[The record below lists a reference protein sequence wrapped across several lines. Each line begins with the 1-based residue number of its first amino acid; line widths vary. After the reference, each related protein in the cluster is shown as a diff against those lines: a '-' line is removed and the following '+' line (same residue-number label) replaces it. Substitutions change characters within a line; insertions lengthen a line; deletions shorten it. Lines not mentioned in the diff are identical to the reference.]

1 MRSIFFSGMVDPRVF
16 YIAHSCRTLYAS
28 MFVDPSPRHN
38 RQSHQLSERSRE
50 RQKQELLNEIAVP
63 TSRQARWICGD
74 NNCAKDTW
82 TFIEPTDDYFMSYFP
97 EVVQAESERWQNIE
111 SWFNNKMG
119 QLGTPSPLSVP
130 PCIYP
135 GVSVKARSFICS
147 LLQRC
152 GIMRL
157 SNIRTC
163 LEQQKVAGL
172 DSVAFLCEAELLGIF
187 GNNVMCIQGAC
198 VLRSIGDKHIDPFRR
213 LLLELLDKN
222 DRSINR
228 TALIE
233 KALSLGIMPSNSAY
247 IRCLGDLCVSRG
259 NAWVLKCG
267 HKSAGLQ

>member
-1 MRSIFFSGMVDPRVF
+1 MVDPRVF

-152 GIMRL
+152 Y
-157 SNIRTC
+157 
-163 LEQQKVAGL
+163 
-172 DSVAFLCEAELLGIF
+172 
-187 GNNVMCIQGAC
+187 
-198 VLRSIGDKHIDPFRR
+198 HI
-213 LLLELLDKN
+213 
-222 DRSINR
+222 
-228 TALIE
+228 
-233 KALSLGIMPSNSAY
+233 
-247 IRCLGDLCVSRG
+247 
-259 NAWVLKCG
+259 
-267 HKSAGLQ
+267 